1 LSFWSGNPVSYRS
14 IIKRTTQEQVV
25 RQVKQHKLYAWLT
38 VAFFL
43 LTIITGYEKK

>member
-1 LSFWSGNPVSYRS
+1 MCPFGADNFVLQLYNFRNKNG
-14 IIKRTTQEQVV
+14 RT
-25 RQVKQHKLYAWLT
+25 KDMKKHKLFAWLT